1 MTSQKI
7 KSPRPPNAVE
17 IARAARI
24 QDMLEAHRRGLRRLY
39 LGRQRAILNKRAIR
53 SIMEND
59 AREYATRNEYRKQLI
74 SELAA
79 SSKEKQRRLHAWVK
93 QIEESN
99 KNSEP
104 LAIRLERKYQMKEKN
119 SVPVDERFVQPKL
132 TPAKQEET
140 IRSPS
145 VDTKEK
151 EDSRKPFVRTR
162 GDTKMIKMKV
172 INEYVV
178 NL

>member
-1 MTSQKI
+1 MTPQKI

-24 QDMLEAHRRGLRRLY
+24 QNMLEAHRRGVRRLH
-39 LGRQRAILNKRAIR
+39 LGRQRAILNRRAIR

-59 AREYATRNEYRKQLI
+59 AREYAKRNEYRKQLI

-79 SSKEKQRRLHAWVK
+79 SSTEKQRRLHAWVK

-104 LAIRLERKYQMKEKN
+104 LAIRLEREYQMKEKN
-119 SVPVDERFVQPKL
+119 SVPVDERFVRPKL
-132 TPAKQEET
+132 TPAKQKEA
-140 IRSPS
+140 IGNPS
-145 VDTKEK
+145 KDTKEK
-151 EDSRKPFVRTR
+151 EESRKPFVRTL

-172 INEYVV
+172 INEYTV